1 MELKMNIN
9 KKIGLN
15 FLLAGVLVLMLCSIV
30 SAVGVSFPYSSDN
43 PLTVYPGESKDA
55 IISLDSGGADAMV
68 RAELIE
74 SGGVAS
80 ITDSSL
86 DYTAGSGVSNRAKV
100 NIRVTAPSTA
110 AIGQEYTI
118 TIKFKDLA
126 GGSGGA
132 GTTVLDTATTISF
145 KAVVAEKPADEEPPE
160 EPAEI
165 STMWIV
171 IVLAVIIV
179 LIVIVWLIASR
190 RKKEG
195 INPSEKPVK

>member
-15 FLLAGVLVLMLCSIV
+15 FLIAGVLVLMLCSIV

-43 PLTVYPGESKDA
+43 PLTVYPGEPKD
-55 IISLDSGGADAMV
+55 IVLKLDSGGADAMV
-68 RAELIE
+68 RAELLE
-74 SGGVAS
+74 DGGVAS

-86 DYTAGSGVSNRAKV
+86 DYTAGSGVYNRASV
-100 NIRVTAPSTA
+100 NIRVSAPSTA

-118 TIKFKDLA
+118 TMKFKDLVPST
-126 GGSGGA
+126 SGG
-132 GTTVLDTATTISF
+132 TTAIGTATTISF